1 MESHSSGIGRRY
13 FIFLMIFLGGLSAFG
28 PFITDFY
35 LPTLPSMADIF
46 NTTPSMVQLG
56 LTTSMI
62 GLAAGQLFFGPVSD
76 KYGRRP
82 VLIVSLLL
90 YAVAT
95 LACIYSPSIEFFN
108 ICRFLQGLGG
118 AGGIVMSRS
127 VATDCYSGRELAK
140 ILAIVG
146 AINGVAPVA
155 APVIGGLV
163 ANAIGWKGI
172 FVILLI
178 IGLLLLL
185 MCVVFRESLMA
196 ENRVQGNLWRVA
208 GSFFR
213 LLRLP
218 YFCIYVAMYGFSFGV
233 LFSYISSASFIVQ
246 DHFGHSE
253 FFFSMVFAT
262 NATGIAIA
270 SALTLRFRKMKTA
283 ALFSAAGMTIMSLL
297 SLFLIPEIDNF
308 WVYEGLTFTLLF
320 FTGFMF
326 PAGTTLAMEEG
337 RTAIGAA
344 SAICGAI
351 GFLFGGIVSPLVGIG
366 EMLFTSSLIILIS
379 SLCSLLFAVIAYRRK
394 QPTSV

>member
-1 MESHSSGIGRRY
+1 MESRENSFGKRY
-13 FIFLMIFLGGLSAFG
+13 FVFLMVFLGALSAFG

-46 NTTPSMVQLG
+46 HTTPSMVQLG
-56 LTTSMI
+56 LTTGMI
-62 GLAAGQLFFGPVSD
+62 GLAVGQLFFGPISD

-82 VLIVSLLL
+82 VLVVSLILFAL
-90 YAVAT
+90 ST
-95 LACIYSPSIEFFN
+95 LASIYSPSIDFFN
-108 ICRFLQGLGG
+108 VCRFLQGLGG

-172 FVILLI
+172 FLILLI

-185 MCVVFRESLMA
+185 MCAVFRESLP
-196 ENRVQGNLWRVA
+196 RPKRFQGNLWKVA

-213 LLRLP
+213 LMHLP
-218 YFCIYVAMYGFSFGV
+218 YFCVYVVMYGFSFGV

-246 DHFGHSE
+246 DHFGYSE
-253 FFFSMVFAT
+253 FFFSIVFAI
-262 NATGIAIA
+262 NATVLAIS
-270 SALTLRFRKMKTA
+270 SALTLKFRKMKSA
-283 ALFSAAGMTIMSLL
+283 ALFSAAGMTVMAVLL
-297 SLFLIPEIDNF
+297 LLFSPVADSF
-308 WVYEGLTFTLLF
+308 WVYEGITFVLLF
-320 FTGFMF
+320 FLGFMF

-337 RTAIGAA
+337 RAAIGAA
-344 SAICGAI
+344 SAVCGAI
-351 GFLFGGIVSPLVGIG
+351 GFLFGGIVSPLVGLG
-366 EMLFTSSLIILIS
+366 DMLFSSSLIILLS
-379 SLCSLLFAVIAYRRK
+379 AVGSLCFAIISFRRK
-394 QPTSV
+394 NRE